1 MPFAIDVYGSDD
13 LFHCLTLDTMLI
25 EGFLEN
31 ASLLNDGDFEH
42 GLDLVA

>member
-13 LFHCLTLDTMLI
+13 HVHCLTLDTMLI

-31 ASLLNDGDFEH
+31 SGLANDGDFEH